1 MHVYEVLRRPVVTE
15 KTSKQAASL
24 NQYTFEVD
32 SRANKMQVREA
43 VEAAFSVTV
52 LKVNIMTMPGK
63 TRRFGRRVTRTPSWK
78 KAVVTLAPG
87 ERLEFYEGV

>member
-15 KTSKQAASL
+15 KSNRQAEEL

-32 SRANKMQVREA
+32 PRANKIQVKQA
-43 VEAAFSVTV
+43 VEEAFGVTV
-52 LKVNIMTMPGK
+52 LKVNIMRMPGK

-87 ERLEFYEGV
+87 DRIELFEGV